1 VAKEAAMNTGINET
15 ELNQIR
21 LVLFGEINKHIKTA
35 TKLPDLIRHITSM
48 AQSALKA
55 SASSVLLLDENK
67 QELYFEVAEGTVSCQ
82 LKQIRMSSQSGIA
95 GWVVNNGRPL
105 IINDVSKDPR
115 FYQTMDKNTG
125 FMTRSILAV
134 PLTVSNKLVGVIE
147 VINKCE
153 GGSFSDTDLEIIT
166 PVASIA
172 AIAIEN
178 AKLHE
183 EVTKGC
189 KMTIKALAATIDAK
203 DPYTRGHSQR
213 VMEYALIGAYSLLL
227 PEDDIEAIEYGAIL
241 HDTGKIGIPDHIL
254 NKSGPLNMDERKIMI
269 QHPVIG
275 ANIIKGIPFL
285 DKAWEFVLH
294 HHERYD
300 GQGYPDRIASHQTP
314 IGNRLISVADTFDS
328 MTTNRAYR
336 AALTREQAV
345 SELLRYSG
353 TQFCPVA
360 VNAFIS
366 ALNSNK
372 DLLQP
377 NPKCVEGETNE

>member
-1 VAKEAAMNTGINET
+1 M
-15 ELNQIR
+15 
-21 LVLFGEINKHIKTA
+21 
-35 TKLPDLIRHITSM
+35 
-48 AQSALKA
+48 
-55 SASSVLLLDENK
+55 
-67 QELYFEVAEGTVSCQ
+67 
-82 LKQIRMSSQSGIA
+82 
-95 GWVVNNGRPL
+95 
-105 IINDVSKDPR
+105 
-115 FYQTMDKNTG
+115 
-125 FMTRSILAV
+125 
-134 PLTVSNKLVGVIE
+134 VSNKFVGVIE

-153 GGSFSDTDLEIIT
+153 GGSFSETDLEIIT

-183 EVTKGC
+183 EVTEGC

-213 VMEYALIGAYSLLL
+213 VMEYALIGAYSLKLSA
-227 PEDDIEAIEYGAIL
+227 DDIEAIEYGAIL
-241 HDTGKIGIPDHIL
+241 HDTGKIGIPDNIL

-345 SELLRYSG
+345 FELLRYSG
-353 TQFCPVA
+353 TQFCPIA

-366 ALNSNK
+366 ALNLKK
-372 DLLQP
+372 DLPQQD
-377 NPKCVEGETNE
+377 PKYLEGEANEWL